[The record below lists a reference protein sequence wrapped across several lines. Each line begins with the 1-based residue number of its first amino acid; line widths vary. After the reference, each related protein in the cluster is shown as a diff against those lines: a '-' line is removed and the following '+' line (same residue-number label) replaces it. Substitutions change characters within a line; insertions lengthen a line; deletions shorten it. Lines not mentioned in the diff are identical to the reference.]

1 MIVAH
6 FDGDRIGPRLEL
18 LLLEEQLEEATA
30 YSNAVE
36 RAMVALRDS
45 LVQHVGAGAMVYV
58 CGGDDLIVSFPDE
71 SISMG
76 EIEKLRQEFRSL
88 CGQSIS
94 VGIGA
99 SARSA
104 VHSLR
109 RAKLLGGDRIISDV
123 HVLR

>member
-1 MIVAH
+1 MIIAH

-18 LLLEEQLEEATA
+18 LLLEEKLEEASA
-30 YSNAVE
+30 YSDAVE
-36 RAMVALRDS
+36 RAMIALRDS
-45 LVQHVGAGAMVYV
+45 LVQQHAGATVYV
-58 CGGDDLIVSFPDE
+58 FGGDDLVASLPDE
-71 SISMG
+71 SISMDG
-76 EIEKLRQEFRSL
+76 LEELRKEFRSL

-109 RAKLLGGDRIISDV
+109 RAKLLGGDMIISDA
-123 HVLR
+123 HGLK